1 MRERTVFSTNDVE
14 KTEYLPAKELVQTL
28 TLHYLPK
35 TNSIWIK
42 VLTVGPETIKL
53 LEENTGEK
61 LHDIGFGNDFLD
73 MTPRTQEQIRQLKL
87 YQI

>member
-61 LHDIGFGNDFLD
+61 LHDIGFGNDFLVGH
-73 MTPRTQEQIRQLKL
+73 QEHRSKVRQMKL

>member
-42 VLTVGPETIKL
+42 VLTLGPETIKL
-53 LEENTGEK
+53 LEENTGESFMTLDLAMISWQDTKNTGAK
-61 LHDIGFGNDFLD
+61 LDN
-73 MTPRTQEQIRQLKL
+73 
-87 YQI
+87 